1 MAYKGTFN
9 PKNPIKYVGNP
20 NNIIELYDIDPKI
33 TKNNYKL
40 YKGNTNN
47 V

>member
-20 NNIIELYDIDPKI
+20 NNIIWRSTLYIF
-33 TKNNYKL
+33 
-40 YKGNTNN
+40 
-47 V
+47 